1 MTSLRKAV
9 VWSLAVS
16 VGLALLATTVITI
29 RKRIRVSLKGAVV
42 RQNTD
47 PQKQVPIPGVQVTA
61 IMGWAVGTS
70 TSDASGS
77 FTLTLPRGFR
87 RRQPVTLQLRHPDYV
102 PLDLQEFVSD
112 KLYVVGMIPVASP
125 ATPESNGPEKTI
137 SNVHIRYSVKA
148 TTEPEVG
155 SEVKT
160 LQIVN
165 VGNIPCKGRH
175 PCSPDGKW
183 KATLASTSLDAG
195 EGNQFRNGRAS
206 CIAGPCPFARV
217 EAEILS
223 QEGRRMDVTARN
235 WSDTVTFLLQ
245 AEVVH
250 PMVSDMIRKSY
261 PVIFG
266 QALDFSLPATAEGP
280 CVEAEV
286 NGENIVFP
294 LGPDLL
300 LSWAHCNAGVNKDQT
315 KIYRCQLKPGYR
327 FR

>member
-1 MTSLRKAV
+1 
-9 VWSLAVS
+9 
-16 VGLALLATTVITI
+16 
-29 RKRIRVSLKGAVV
+29 
-42 RQNTD
+42 
-47 PQKQVPIPGVQVTA
+47 
-61 IMGWAVGTS
+61 
-70 TSDASGS
+70 
-77 FTLTLPRGFR
+77 
-87 RRQPVTLQLRHPDYV
+87 
-102 PLDLQEFVSD
+102 
-112 KLYVVGMIPVASP
+112 
-125 ATPESNGPEKTI
+125 
-137 SNVHIRYSVKA
+137 
-148 TTEPEVG
+148 
-155 SEVKT
+155 
-160 LQIVN
+160 
-165 VGNIPCKGRH
+165 
-175 PCSPDGKW
+175 
-183 KATLASTSLDAG
+183 
-195 EGNQFRNGRAS
+195 
-206 CIAGPCPFARV
+206 
-217 EAEILS
+217 
-223 QEGRRMDVTARN
+223 MDVTARN